1 MAVGTVSK
9 ALLTEI
15 ANAIREQNGQQV
27 RYMPLEMSS
36 QVLEMDGTREGV
48 GLVAAPEAGTGILSE
63 VVFELLA
70 DAIRTQNG
78 STATYT
84 PAEMPAAIRALTW
97 DTGVKMR
104 ALLLSDGTLELN
116 YRDGRSSD
124 VEGAVILE
132 GWEIPAEGFSSSNDI
147 PWRTR
152 RSEVLRVLIDSDF
165 ASGGLTNAS
174 HLFQSLQQMTEVRGF
189 EALEGALSFDQV
201 FSSCPSLE
209 SVYATGWEPT
219 GEQTG
224 NLGLYGCN
232 RLVGGMG
239 YSPDYGEDVD
249 GHLGFGEDGILTD
262 PAADAREWMTCH
274 LYADGE
280 LVLTLDPE
288 PEEGR
293 EVALTSRMCATARYR
308 AIGSRAWDDAGV
320 DVLKATFSEDL
331 SGLTYANLS
340 YWFYTDGEMTEVAG
354 LSNLPEVREM
364 RYAFSSC
371 DGLTE
376 LDLSGFPTEGLT
388 DLFYCFSGCSNLATI
403 WVDADWSLPAGCEGS
418 GMFYGCEALV
428 GGAGTT
434 YDSGGRDEGYCR
446 IDDPPVAPGYLTAR
460 G

>member
-15 ANAIREQNGQQV
+15 ANAIREQNGQQA

-36 QVLEMDGTREGV
+36 RVLEMDGMREGA

-78 STATYT
+78 STTTYT

-152 RSEVLRVLIDSDF
+152 RSEVLRALIDSDF
-165 ASGGLTNAS
+165 AGGGLTNAS

-189 EALEGALSFDQV
+189 EALEGAISFDQV

-209 SVYATGWEPT
+209 SVYAARWEP
-219 GEQTG
+219 
-224 NLGLYGCN
+224 
-232 RLVGGMG
+232 
-239 YSPDYGEDVD
+239 
-249 GHLGFGEDGILTD
+249 
-262 PAADAREWMTCH
+262 
-274 LYADGE
+274 
-280 LVLTLDPE
+280 
-288 PEEGR
+288 
-293 EVALTSRMCATARYR
+293 
-308 AIGSRAWDDAGV
+308 AG
-320 DVLKATFSEDL
+320 
-331 SGLTYANLS
+331 
-340 YWFYTDGEMTEVAG
+340 
-354 LSNLPEVREM
+354 
-364 RYAFSSC
+364 
-371 DGLTE
+371 
-376 LDLSGFPTEGLT
+376 
-388 DLFYCFSGCSNLATI
+388 
-403 WVDADWSLPAGCEGS
+403 
-418 GMFYGCEALV
+418 
-428 GGAGTT
+428 
-434 YDSGGRDEGYCR
+434 
-446 IDDPPVAPGYLTAR
+446 
-460 G
+460 

>member
-15 ANAIREQNGQQV
+15 ANAIREQNGQQA

-36 QVLEMDGTREGV
+36 RVLEMDGTREGV

-78 STATYT
+78 SAATYT

-132 GWEIPAEGFSSSNDI
+132 GWEIPAEGFSSSSDI

-152 RSEVLRVLIDSDF
+152 RSEVLRALIDSDF
-165 ASGGLTNAS
+165 AGGGLTNAS

-209 SVYATGWEPT
+209 SVYAARWERT

-239 YSPDYGEDVD
+239 YSPEYGEDID

-262 PAADAREWMTCH
+262 PAADAREWVACH

-288 PEEGR
+288 PEEGH
-293 EVALTSRMCATARYR
+293 EVALSSRMCATAH
-308 AIGSRAWDDAGV
+308 
-320 DVLKATFSEDL
+320 
-331 SGLTYANLS
+331 
-340 YWFYTDGEMTEVAG
+340 
-354 LSNLPEVREM
+354 
-364 RYAFSSC
+364 
-371 DGLTE
+371 
-376 LDLSGFPTEGLT
+376 
-388 DLFYCFSGCSNLATI
+388 
-403 WVDADWSLPAGCEGS
+403 
-418 GMFYGCEALV
+418 
-428 GGAGTT
+428 
-434 YDSGGRDEGYCR
+434 
-446 IDDPPVAPGYLTAR
+446 
-460 G
+460 